1 MLHASALKVFSK
13 EFSHATHV
21 TSSKVKVYLLFSEEE
36 KTRKSSSSILWDN
49 SIQVVLDTLTHSA
62 RLRAR
67 SISVAYLSRGIHVSL
82 FLYTDVH
89 TYIFIGRKVRIL
101 ENNLLS
107 HTLICSRRNNN
118 NNNNNNNEIERVLV
132 YLDKEEGKEE
142 GKEEEEDIK

>member
-13 EFSHATHV
+13 EFSHATHSDV
-21 TSSKVKVYLLFSEEE
+21 LSLKVYLLFSEEE

-67 SISVAYLSRGIHVSL
+67 SISVAYLSRGIHVSP

-118 NNNNNNNEIERVLV
+118 NNNNNNEIERVLV

>member
-1 MLHASALKVFSK
+1 
-13 EFSHATHV
+13 
-21 TSSKVKVYLLFSEEE
+21 
-36 KTRKSSSSILWDN
+36 
-49 SIQVVLDTLTHSA
+49 
-62 RLRAR
+62 
-67 SISVAYLSRGIHVSL
+67 LSRGIHVSP

-118 NNNNNNNEIERVLV
+118 NNEIERVLV
-132 YLDKEEGKEE
+132 YLYKEEGEEE

>member
-1 MLHASALKVFSK
+1 M
-13 EFSHATHV
+13 
-21 TSSKVKVYLLFSEEE
+21 
-36 KTRKSSSSILWDN
+36 I
-49 SIQVVLDTLTHSA
+49 LDTLTHSA

-67 SISVAYLSRGIHVSL
+67 SISVAYLSHGIHVSP

-118 NNNNNNNEIERVLV
+118 NNNEIERVLV
-132 YLDKEEGKEE
+132 YLYKEEER
-142 GKEEEEDIK
+142 KEEEEEIK

>member
-1 MLHASALKVFSK
+1 MLHASALKGFSK
-13 EFSHATHV
+13 EFSQTHSDV
-21 TSSKVKVYLLFSEEE
+21 LSLKVYLLFSEEE

-67 SISVAYLSRGIHVSL
+67 SISVAYLSRGIHVSP

-89 TYIFIGRKVRIL
+89 TYIFIGKKVRIL

-118 NNNNNNNEIERVLV
+118 NNNNNNEIERVLV
-132 YLDKEEGKEE
+132 YLYKEEGEEE
-142 GKEEEEDIK
+142 GKEEEEDI

>member
-1 MLHASALKVFSK
+1 VLHASALKGFSK
-13 EFSHATHV
+13 EFSHATHSDV
-21 TSSKVKVYLLFSEEE
+21 LSLKVYLLFSEEE

-67 SISVAYLSRGIHVSL
+67 SISVAYLSRGIHVSP

-118 NNNNNNNEIERVLV
+118 NNEIERVLV
-132 YLDKEEGKEE
+132 YLYKEEGEEEGKEE

>member
-1 MLHASALKVFSK
+1 M
-13 EFSHATHV
+13 
-21 TSSKVKVYLLFSEEE
+21 
-36 KTRKSSSSILWDN
+36 
-49 SIQVVLDTLTHSA
+49 VLDTLTHSA

-118 NNNNNNNEIERVLV
+118 NNNNNEIERVLV

>member
-67 SISVAYLSRGIHVSL
+67 SISVAYLSHGIHVSP

-118 NNNNNNNEIERVLV
+118 NNNEIERVLV

>member
-1 MLHASALKVFSK
+1 MLHASALKGFSK
-13 EFSHATHV
+13 EFSHATHSDV
-21 TSSKVKVYLLFSEEE
+21 LSLKVYLLFSEEE

-67 SISVAYLSRGIHVSL
+67 SISVAYLSRGIHVSP

-118 NNNNNNNEIERVLV
+118 NNNNNEIERVLV

-142 GKEEEEDIK
+142 EEDIK

>member
-1 MLHASALKVFSK
+1 M
-13 EFSHATHV
+13 
-21 TSSKVKVYLLFSEEE
+21 
-36 KTRKSSSSILWDN
+36 I
-49 SIQVVLDTLTHSA
+49 LDTLTHSA

-67 SISVAYLSRGIHVSL
+67 SISVAYLSHGIHVSP

-118 NNNNNNNEIERVLV
+118 NNEIERVLV

>member
-1 MLHASALKVFSK
+1 M
-13 EFSHATHV
+13 
-21 TSSKVKVYLLFSEEE
+21 
-36 KTRKSSSSILWDN
+36 
-49 SIQVVLDTLTHSA
+49 VLDTITHSA

-67 SISVAYLSRGIHVSL
+67 SISVAYLSRGIHVSP

-118 NNNNNNNEIERVLV
+118 NNNNNNNEIARVVV
-132 YLDKEEGKEE
+132 YLYKEEGEE
-142 GKEEEEDIK
+142 ERKEEEEDIK

>member
-1 MLHASALKVFSK
+1 VLHASALKGFSK
-13 EFSHATHV
+13 EFSHATHSDV
-21 TSSKVKVYLLFSEEE
+21 LSLKVYLLFSEEE

-67 SISVAYLSRGIHVSL
+67 SISVAYLSRGIHVSP

-142 GKEEEEDIK
+142 EEDIK

>member
-1 MLHASALKVFSK
+1 MLHASALKGFSK
-13 EFSHATHV
+13 EFSQTHSDV
-21 TSSKVKVYLLFSEEE
+21 LSLKVYLLFSEEE

-67 SISVAYLSRGIHVSL
+67 SISVAYLSRGIHVSP

-118 NNNNNNNEIERVLV
+118 NNNNEIERVLV
-132 YLDKEEGKEE
+132 YLYKEEGEEE

>member
-1 MLHASALKVFSK
+1 M
-13 EFSHATHV
+13 
-21 TSSKVKVYLLFSEEE
+21 
-36 KTRKSSSSILWDN
+36 
-49 SIQVVLDTLTHSA
+49 VLDTLTHSA

-67 SISVAYLSRGIHVSL
+67 SISVAYLSRGIHVSP

-118 NNNNNNNEIERVLV
+118 NEIERVLV

>member
-1 MLHASALKVFSK
+1 M
-13 EFSHATHV
+13 
-21 TSSKVKVYLLFSEEE
+21 
-36 KTRKSSSSILWDN
+36 
-49 SIQVVLDTLTHSA
+49 VLDTLTHSA

-89 TYIFIGRKVRIL
+89 TYIFIGRKVHIL

-107 HTLICSRRNNN
+107 HTLICSRRS
-118 NNNNNNNEIERVLV
+118 NNNEIERVLV
-132 YLDKEEGKEE
+132 YLYKEEGEEE

>member
-1 MLHASALKVFSK
+1 
-13 EFSHATHV
+13 
-21 TSSKVKVYLLFSEEE
+21 
-36 KTRKSSSSILWDN
+36 LWDN

-67 SISVAYLSRGIHVSL
+67 SISVAYLSRGIHVSP

-118 NNNNNNNEIERVLV
+118 NNEIERVLV
-132 YLDKEEGKEE
+132 YLYKEEGEEE

>member
-1 MLHASALKVFSK
+1 ML
-13 EFSHATHV
+13 
-21 TSSKVKVYLLFSEEE
+21 
-36 KTRKSSSSILWDN
+36 
-49 SIQVVLDTLTHSA
+49 LDTLTHSA

-89 TYIFIGRKVRIL
+89 TYIFIGRKVHIL

-118 NNNNNNNEIERVLV
+118 NNNINEIERVVV
-132 YLDKEEGKEE
+132 YLYKEEGEE
-142 GKEEEEDIK
+142 ERKEEEEDIK

>member
-1 MLHASALKVFSK
+1 MLHASALKGFSK
-13 EFSHATHV
+13 EFSQTHSDV
-21 TSSKVKVYLLFSEEE
+21 LSLKVYLLFSEEE

-67 SISVAYLSRGIHVSL
+67 SISVAYLSRGIHVSP

-118 NNNNNNNEIERVLV
+118 NNNEIERVVV
-132 YLDKEEGKEE
+132 YLYKEE

>member
-1 MLHASALKVFSK
+1 MLRASALKVFSK
-13 EFSHATHV
+13 EFSHATHA

-49 SIQVVLDTLTHSA
+49 SIQMVLDTLTHSA

-67 SISVAYLSRGIHVSL
+67 SISVAYLSRGIHVSP

-118 NNNNNNNEIERVLV
+118 NNNNNEIERVVV
-132 YLDKEEGKEE
+132 YLYKEEGKEE

>member
-49 SIQVVLDTLTHSA
+49 SIQMVLDTLTHSA

-118 NNNNNNNEIERVLV
+118 NNNNNNEIERVLV

>member
-1 MLHASALKVFSK
+1 
-13 EFSHATHV
+13 
-21 TSSKVKVYLLFSEEE
+21 
-36 KTRKSSSSILWDN
+36 
-49 SIQVVLDTLTHSA
+49 
-62 RLRAR
+62 
-67 SISVAYLSRGIHVSL
+67 LSRGIHVSP

-107 HTLICSRRNNN
+107 RTLICSRR
-118 NNNNNNNEIERVLV
+118 NNNNNEIERVLV